1 MDTDQILK
9 GTKLI
14 LKILKSKDEKPRI
27 EVRLSKLQYKKYKTK
42 SIIKILIYGICFLK
56 NKIFLR
62 KVIVGYKNEKLS
74 HKELKFQK
82 IKK

>member
-1 MDTDQILK
+1 MDTEQILK

-42 SIIKILIYGICFLK
+42 SIT
-56 NKIFLR
+56 
-62 KVIVGYKNEKLS
+62 
-74 HKELKFQK
+74 K
-82 IKK
+82 IKNTYIWNLFFKK